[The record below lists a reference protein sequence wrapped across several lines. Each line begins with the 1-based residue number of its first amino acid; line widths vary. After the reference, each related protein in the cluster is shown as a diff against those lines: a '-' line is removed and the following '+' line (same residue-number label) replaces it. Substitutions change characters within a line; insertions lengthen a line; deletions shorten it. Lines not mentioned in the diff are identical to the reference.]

1 VSSIDQDIIRSYF
14 LNPRLSDVPD
24 RGLAMPDRFLGLRRE
39 GDAVFIDVDATG
51 LSLQEKIRVE
61 KVLIEMWHQS
71 ADQSLSST
79 KPIVFFKKAVAEHR
93 TYLKPLSDAAQPKL
107 VPPVREGAFGVKP
120 MRRPIAGVRK
130 VIVVASGK
138 GGVGKSTISANLA
151 AALAQKGEKVGLL
164 DADIH
169 GPSVPMMF
177 GVNQPMRVKD
187 GGKLQPHYAHGVHLA
202 SLGFM
207 ADVRAP
213 AIWRGPIVSKALKQ
227 LCYDVEWGT
236 LDFLIIDLPPGT
248 GDVQLTL
255 IESLP
260 IDFAVIVSTPQD
272 VALID
277 AHKALSMF
285 RKLEIPVLGMI
296 ENMATHICTNC
307 GHEDDIF
314 GHESAIEF
322 AQDRDVEILAKLPL
336 QKSIRLS
343 ADQGVPA
350 VVREETSQHVSASLA
365 PVVERI
371 LSRF

>member
-1 VSSIDQDIIRSYF
+1 
-14 LNPRLSDVPD
+14 
-24 RGLAMPDRFLGLRRE
+24 MPDRFLGLRRE
-39 GDAVFIDVDATG
+39 GDTVFIDVDATG
-51 LSLQEKIRVE
+51 LSLSEKMRVE
-61 KVLIEMWHQS
+61 KVLIESWQQT
-71 ADQSLSST
+71 AGDNQTTLL
-79 KPIVFFKKAVAEHR
+79 KPIVFFKKSASEHR
-93 TYLKPLSDAAQPKL
+93 SYLKPLGDSAKPKS
-107 VPPVREGAFGVKP
+107 VPLVREGAFGIKP

-151 AALAQKGEKVGLL
+151 AALAKSGERVGLL

-177 GVNQPMRVKD
+177 GVNEPMRVKE
-187 GGKLQPHYAHGVHLA
+187 GGRLQPNHAHGVYLA

-227 LCYDVEWGT
+227 LCYEVDWGN
-236 LDFLIIDLPPGT
+236 LDYLVIDLPPGT

-285 RKLEIPVLGMI
+285 RKLEIPVLGMV
-296 ENMATHICTNC
+296 ENMATHVCTNC

-314 GHESAIEF
+314 GREGAAQF
-322 AQDRDVEILAKLPL
+322 AQDRDIEVLARLPL
-336 QKSIRLS
+336 QKMIRLS
-343 ADQGVPA
+343 ADQGIPA
-350 VVREETSQHVSASLA
+350 VVRVETSAVVSQSLA

-371 LSRF
+371 LSRL